1 MLRQIYGIPLKW
13 EPHTDRVVWGEAQ
26 AWSTGTEVHLTR
38 KGIATALETPEPA
51 TMNEWTRWVNRY
63 SPNARTVW
71 RSQLPS
77 LVIKSIWYA
86 LSTSSR
92 GVGVSGA
99 FPSASSVRPHRLPSV
114 PPPLPRPR
122 PVQLPRPLPALRL
135 RTARVSGAFPS
146 ASSAHPHPLPSR
158 PPPLPHP
165 RPPRRREFVQ
175 LPHRRLPRLHASAG
189 PLRALRLRTPRVA
202 APHLRH
208 ASPWPWYPWP
218 CGCETTVKRWRTKC
232 PPGITSSSGHNRSPL
247 VLCVSIAHTCGQEFT
262 RREYSFRCSLQYRHT
277 FCA

>member
-1 MLRQIYGIPLKW
+1 MFRHSAVLLQHQY
-13 EPHTDRVVWGEAQ
+13 
-26 AWSTGTEVHLTR
+26 STR
-38 KGIATALETPEPA
+38 RTALLHET
-51 TMNEWTRWVNRY
+51 Y
-63 SPNARTVW
+63 QW
-71 RSQLPS
+71 RAAGRPHVSR
-77 LVIKSIWYA
+77 
-86 LSTSSR
+86 SR
-92 GVGVSGA
+92 GAVFFVGHWPPPTIGVSGA

-135 RTARVSGAFPS
+135 RTARVSGAFRPS